1 MRVNDRHIRVT
12 HPPVE
17 ISFAGQT
24 FSGYEGESL
33 AACLTANGVRGFR
46 TTKNGVERGIFCGM
60 GVCSECLVEV
70 EGCSSLN
77 ACMTPLAEGMVIE
90 PHDHARTFPG
100 AVSVA
105 TEPAP
110 DVQRDVL
117 MPDILVLG
125 GGPAGLSA
133 AKAAAMAGC
142 EVVLVDERPSL
153 GGQYYKQL
161 LKAHVYDDAQ
171 RMDRQFQAGGKLI
184 AEVEAAGVKIYRG
197 AVIWGAFEP
206 REVCVLVE
214 ERSLVFQPA
223 KLIVATGA
231 YERGVP
237 VPGWTLPG
245 FMTTGAAQTLLRSYR
260 VSPGKRILLAGNG
273 PLNLQVAS
281 ELVMAGVEV
290 AAVAEA
296 APLVSTARLPAV
308 LRAFRQSPDLVF
320 DGMNYLRRLALARVP
335 VLSGHVVVGARGNGR
350 VEQVTIAKINASGE
364 INERSRRDFD
374 VDAVCVGYGFLPSNE
389 VSRALNCRHRVD
401 PLRGGLVAE
410 KNDDGLSSAKN
421 VYIAGDCGG
430 LGGASAAKEDGF
442 IAGAAAAR
450 SIGRELPGDLETELN
465 ASRRRRLAAR
475 RFQKALW
482 EVFAAPQVGLQLAK
496 DDTFVCR
503 CEEVTLGELKQTL
516 GGGASTAGAVKRQ
529 TRAGMGLCQ
538 GRYCGPHIVALVAEQ
553 RGVAPDEYSFF
564 APRPPI
570 KPVSVH
576 MIARQTPDGITSG
589 TFEGAELK

>member
-1 MRVNDRHIRVT
+1 MRVNDRHIRAT
-12 HPPVE
+12 RPPVE
-17 ISFAGQT
+17 ISFAGKT
-24 FSGYEGESL
+24 ISGYEGESL

-46 TTKNGVERGIFCGM
+46 TTKSGVERGIFCGM

-70 EGCSSLN
+70 VGRSSLN
-77 ACMTPLAEGMVIE
+77 ACMTPLVEGMVVE
-90 PHDHARTFPG
+90 PHVHARTLSGTVP
-100 AVSVA
+100 VA
-105 TEPAP
+105 TETAI
-110 DVQRDVL
+110 DVHTDVL
-117 MPDILVLG
+117 TPDILVLG

-161 LKAHVYDDAQ
+161 LKAHVFDDSR

-184 AEVEAAGVKIYRG
+184 AEVEAAGVKIYRS
-197 AVIWGAFEP
+197 AMIWGAFEP

-214 ERSLVFQPA
+214 GHSLVFQPA
-223 KLIVATGA
+223 NIIVATGA

-245 FMTTGAAQTLLRSYR
+245 YMTTGAAQTLLRSYR

-281 ELVMAGVEV
+281 ELTMAGVEV

-296 APLVSTARLPAV
+296 APLMSAARLPAI
-308 LRAFRQSPDLVF
+308 LRAFRQSPDLIF
-320 DGMNYLRRLALARVP
+320 DGMNYLRMLVQARVP
-335 VLSGHVVVGARGNGR
+335 VLYGHVVVGATGNGC
-350 VEQVTIAKINASGE
+350 VEQVTVAKINASGE
-364 INERSRRDFD
+364 INERSRREFD
-374 VDAVCVGYGFLPSNE
+374 VDAVCVGYGFLPSND
-389 VSRALNCRHRVD
+389 VSRALNCQHRVD
-401 PLRGGLVAE
+401 PLTGGLVAG
-410 KNDDGLSSAKN
+410 KDDDGLSSAKN

-430 LGGASAAKEDGF
+430 LGGASAAIEDGF

-450 SIGRELPGDLETELN
+450 SLGRELPGELKTELD
-465 ASRRRRLAAR
+465 ASRRRRLVAR

-482 EVFAAPQVGLQLAK
+482 EMFAAPQVGLQLAK
-496 DDTFVCR
+496 DDTLVCR
-503 CEEVTLGELKQTL
+503 CEEVTLRELKETL
-516 GGGASTAGAVKRQ
+516 DGGTSTAGAIKRQ

-538 GRYCGPHIVALVAEQ
+538 GRYCGSHIATLVAEQ
-553 RGVAPDEYSFF
+553 SGVAMDEYSFF

-570 KPVSVH
+570 KPVPIH
-576 MIARQTPDGITSG
+576 MIARETSDGITPE
-589 TFEGAELK
+589 TFEGTELE

>member
-1 MRVNDRHIRVT
+1 MRVNDRHIRAT

-17 ISFAGQT
+17 ISFAGHRIT
-24 FSGYEGESL
+24 GYEGESL

-46 TTKNGVERGIFCGM
+46 TTRSGVERGIFCGM
-60 GVCSECLVEV
+60 GVCSECLVKV

-77 ACMTPLAEGMVIE
+77 ACMTPLVEGMVVE
-90 PHDHARTFPG
+90 PHDHAGTFPD
-100 AVSVA
+100 AIPVA
-105 TEPAP
+105 TETAL
-110 DVQRDVL
+110 DVQSDVL
-117 MPDILVLG
+117 TPEILVLG

-161 LKAHVYDDAQ
+161 LKVHVFDDSRQ
-171 RMDRQFQAGGKLI
+171 MDRQFRAGGKLI
-184 AEVEAAGVKIYRG
+184 AEVEEAEVKIYRG
-197 AVIWGAFEP
+197 AMIWGAFEP

-214 ERSLVFQPA
+214 GRSLVFQPA
-223 KLIVATGA
+223 NVIVATGA

-245 FMTTGAAQTLLRSYR
+245 FMTAGSAQTLLRSYR
-260 VSPGKRILLAGNG
+260 VSPGTRILLAGNG

-290 AAVAEA
+290 VAVAEA
-296 APLVSTARLPAV
+296 APMLSAARLPAV
-308 LRAFRQSPDLVF
+308 LRAFRQSQDLIF
-320 DGMNYLRRLALARVP
+320 DGMNYLRKLVQARVP
-335 VLSGHVVVGARGNGR
+335 VLSGHVVVGASGDGQ
-350 VEQVTIAKINASGE
+350 VEQVTVAKINAGGE
-364 INERSRRDFD
+364 VNERSRRDFD
-374 VDAVCVGYGFLPSNE
+374 VDVVCVGYGFLPSNE

-410 KNDDGLSSAKN
+410 RNDDGLSSVSN

-430 LGGASAAKEDGF
+430 LGGASAAMEDGF

-450 SIGRELPGDLETELN
+450 SMGRKLPTDLENELN
-465 ASRRRRLAAR
+465 ASRQRRLVAR

-482 EVFAAPQVGLQLAK
+482 EVFAAPRVGLQFAR
-496 DDTFVCR
+496 DDTLVCR
-503 CEEVTLGELKQTL
+503 CEEVTLGELKETL
-516 GGGASTAGAVKRQ
+516 DGGTCTAGAIKRQ

-538 GRYCGPHIVALVAEQ
+538 GRYCGHHIVMLVAEHS
-553 RGVAPDEYSFF
+553 GIAPDEFSFF

-570 KPVSVH
+570 KPVPIS
-576 MIARQTPDGITSG
+576 MIAKQTPDGITSG
-589 TFEGAELK
+589 TFAGTELE